1 MKPRLCWLLYWALGS
16 NSEVP
21 PTVKELTERVAQLRA
36 DLQEAEHA
44 LAEAEAKDQGLS
56 LAPWAEPAVCNAR
69 MRTAHLLD
77 ASAYLTKQHALRA
90 PFYIKAAR
98 KSFQQ
103 GLKQQQGI
111 DKSNSDPFIKQ
122 HEGQLQV
129 LGALDLAPEDAEIW
143 FEAGKVSVSLASL
156 GESEGEVQ
164 HALAMFARAA
174 KLDVSKLEAAL
185 TWLEQKKLEK
195 ETKQEKQ
202 LRKLLRN
209 QVKKW
214 NQTGQVPDIPVTFAS
229 TVKEGICFGKKS
241 GPNRDHP
248 DDVANIVNSLQVRN
262 VFPTKVLSVNVLSML
277 PEGFTKRLA
286 DLAVQKYQQFS
297 KKFPSMDPN
306 DLNDKFFGFQSTQA
320 DRLQSADVKKW
331 PEMYRDSEDFKILT
345 RVMKGALEGFL
356 DRTGAS
362 LPKSEAEDYGLV
374 LWAAVYPGNGG
385 RHGYHV
391 HQGSASSCVL
401 YARVAGASTPI
412 SFIDPR
418 GAPPVEDYEQ
428 YEKERDFEPKA
439 PFHHN
444 EYFFPREGDLVCF
457 PSWLVHN
464 VPSHWETE
472 TRVAFAANL
481 QGQGAWDSWFHTS
494 IAWT

>member
-1 MKPRLCWLLYWALGS
+1 MKRRICWLLCLTLS
-16 NSEVP
+16 NSE
-21 PTVKELTERVAQLRA
+21 ELTEGPSATVSALSARVAQLRSE
-36 DLQEAEHA
+36 LQAAEEA
-44 LAEAEAKDQGLS
+44 LAEAQDADLS
-56 LAPWAEPAVCNAR
+56 LAPWEQPAVCNAR
-69 MRTAHLLD
+69 MRTSHLLE

-98 KSFQQ
+98 KSFQK

-129 LGALDLAPEDAEIW
+129 LGALDLAPENPEIW
-143 FEAGKVSVSLASL
+143 LEAAKVSLSLASL

-174 KLDVSKLEAAL
+174 KLDGTKLQAAL
-185 TWLEQKKLEK
+185 AWLGRKEAEK
-195 ETKQEKQ
+195 ETREEKQ
-202 LRKLLRN
+202 LRKLVRG

-214 NQTGQVPDIPVTFAS
+214 NESQVPDIPITFVS
-229 TVKEGICFGKKS
+229 TLKDGICFGKSS
-241 GPNRDHP
+241 GVKRKQPEE
-248 DDVANIVNSLQVRN
+248 VTKIVDSLQVRN
-262 VFPTKVLSVNVLSML
+262 VFPTKVLSVNVLSLL

-297 KKFPSMDPN
+297 KKFPDIDPN
-306 DLNDKFFGFQSTQA
+306 DLNDKFFGFQSTTA
-320 DRLQSADVKKW
+320 DRLDAGDIQKW

-356 DRTGAS
+356 DRTGAP
-362 LPKSEAEDYGLV
+362 LPRQAGDYGLV

-464 VPSHWETE
+464 VPSHWESE

-494 IAWT
+494 TAWT